1 MLVGE
6 VSLFLGRLLN
16 SSSLFRGGGTVVVC
30 SVRGRRKDPFS
41 LFSFALFPWVDPGS
55 CPRPKKRGQQQ
66 KHVRGGAEGGGETD
80 KNGKGKRMGKSGK
93 ELFLSF
99 IFCLPSI
106 VPLPRAKQKEIEMRE
121 VILLTRQ
128 KEFGGRGRNFSAARS
143 LPSALNSSLRVPTL
157 PLLDRQCH
165 ASDVSVILLQSS
177 LPSVADRQ

>member
-1 MLVGE
+1 MFALSAAGE
-6 VSLFLGRLLN
+6 R
-16 SSSLFRGGGTVVVC
+16 TH
-30 SVRGRRKDPFS
+30 S
-41 LFSFALFPWVDPGS
+41 LFSLSRFFPGS
-55 CPRPKKRGQQQ
+55 IRDLAPAPRRGASNKNTSGAGQ
-66 KHVRGGAEGGGETD
+66 KEEERRI

-143 LPSALNSSLRVPTL
+143 LPSAVNSSLRVPTL